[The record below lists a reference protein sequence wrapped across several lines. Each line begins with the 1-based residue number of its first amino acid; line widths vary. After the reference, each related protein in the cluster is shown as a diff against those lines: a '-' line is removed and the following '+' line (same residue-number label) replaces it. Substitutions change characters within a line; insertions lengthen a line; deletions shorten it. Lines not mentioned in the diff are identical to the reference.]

1 MSDKLLLT
9 VIFAVVGTLIGMII
23 NKSLLERKK
32 YFEDVEHFLS
42 EFISNLNF
50 KRETIKVVFTNYL
63 PSSEILKKQ
72 IKCHMDSNFQSV
84 NFSSILLSKTEVKFT
99 NDIFSEIGLHSIEVE
114 KTFVNDCFEKIKTVR
129 EKVEIKYKKL
139 GSASIKLGFLCG
151 LMLAVLFW

>member
-114 KTFVNDCFEKIKTVR
+114 KTFVNDCFEKIKSVR

>member
-9 VIFAVVGTLIGMII
+9 VIFAVVGTLVGMII

-72 IKCHMDSNFQSV
+72 IKCHIDSNFQSV

-99 NDIFSEIGLHSIEVE
+99 NDIFSELGLHSIEVE

>member
-9 VIFAVVGTLIGMII
+9 VIFAVVGTLVGMII

-99 NDIFSEIGLHSIEVE
+99 NDIFSELGLHSIEVE

>member
-72 IKCHMDSNFQSV
+72 IKCHIDNNFQSL

-114 KTFVNDCFEKIKTVR
+114 KTFVNDCFEKIKSVR

>member
-9 VIFAVVGTLIGMII
+9 VIFAVVGTLVGMII

-72 IKCHMDSNFQSV
+72 IKCHIDNNFQSL

-99 NDIFSEIGLHSIEVE
+99 NDIFSELGLHSIEVE

>member
-72 IKCHMDSNFQSV
+72 IKCHIDNNFQSL

-99 NDIFSEIGLHSIEVE
+99 NDIFSELGLHSIEVE

>member
-1 MSDKLLLT
+1 
-9 VIFAVVGTLIGMII
+9 MII

-99 NDIFSEIGLHSIEVE
+99 NDIFSELGLHSIEVE

>member
-9 VIFAVVGTLIGMII
+9 VIFAVVGTLVGMII

-72 IKCHMDSNFQSV
+72 IKCHIDNNFQSL

-114 KTFVNDCFEKIKTVR
+114 KTFVNDCFEKIKSVR